1 MTANMSPAGWL
12 PVARF
17 FEAEHYPA
25 ALLVGGVEAA
35 GYRDDDENRWYRDG
49 EGADLE
55 SVPIL
60 PTHFREVAG

>member
-1 MTANMSPAGWL
+1 MTGWL
-12 PVARF
+12 PVARYF
-17 FEAEHYPA
+17 DREPDWPIV
-25 ALLVGGVEAA
+25 LLVGGVEVF
-35 GYRDDDENRWYRDG
+35 GYWDDDSVCWYRDG